1 MKSRWRGGVGAVF
14 ALLMVLFLVACSVT
28 PTPTARTTPT
38 ATLEPARDQDIIPSP
53 TPTHIPTATPTPTR
67 APTAAPTPTRAPAPK
82 PTPKPTPTR
91 TPTPAT
97 PGAPAAP
104 LATGRVILVSLSRQ
118 QLYAYQNG
126 ALAFTFTV
134 ETGRPELPTPTG
146 VYHVFLK
153 NCSDHRWTNNSVPTT
168 SHNINCVQH
177 NGDGYQAMFR
187 SPWPVGSPNWYAPTH
202 INYALEFKEGGFY
215 LHDAWWHVAFGP
227 GSNVPHQLSDGS
239 WETGSH
245 GCIGMRIPDAERLY
259 AWAAI
264 GTPVY
269 VRSTT

>member
-1 MKSRWRGGVGAVF
+1 MIMWWKARQRSGLVGLL
-14 ALLMVLFLVACSVT
+14 ALMLLFVLAACAT
-28 PTPTARTTPT
+28 QPPPTSQTTPT
-38 ATLEPARDQDIIPSP
+38 ATLEPANDQDIIPSP
-53 TPTHIPTATPTPTR
+53 TPTVTPTVNPTATPT
-67 APTAAPTPTRAPAPK
+67 A
-82 PTPKPTPTR
+82 KPTPTT
-91 TPTPAT
+91 TPLPTATPA
-97 PGAPAAP
+97 PSIPPAP

-126 ALAFTFTV
+126 ALVFTFTV

-146 VYHVFLK
+146 IYHIFLK
-153 NCSDHRWTNNSVPTT
+153 NCSDLRWTNNYAPTA
-168 SHNINCVQH
+168 SHNVNCAEH
-177 NGDGYQAMFR
+177 NGDGHQAVFT

-215 LHDAWWHVAFGP
+215 LHDAWWHVLFGP
-227 GSNVPHQLSDGS
+227 GGNVPHQLPDGS

-259 AWAAI
+259 GWAPI

-269 VRSTT
+269 VRAKV

>member
-1 MKSRWRGGVGAVF
+1 MWWKFRWWSGWGTLI
-14 ALLMVLFLVACSVT
+14 ALVLLLTLAACAT
-28 PTPTARTTPT
+28 QTAPTIQTAPT
-38 ATLEPARDQDIIPSP
+38 ATHEPANDQDIIPSP
-53 TPTHIPTATPTPTR
+53 TPTTVPTIVPTATPTVKPS
-67 APTAAPTPTRAPAPK
+67 PTATPAPSI
-82 PTPKPTPTR
+82 PP
-91 TPTPAT
+91 
-97 PGAPAAP
+97 AP
-104 LATGRVILVSLSRQ
+104 LASGRVILVSLSRQ

-153 NCSDHRWTNNSVPTT
+153 NCSDLRWTNNSAPTA
-168 SHNINCVQH
+168 SHNANCVEH
-177 NGDGYQAMFR
+177 NGDRHQAVFT

-215 LHDAWWHVAFGP
+215 LHDAWWHVKFGP
-227 GSNVPHQLSDGS
+227 GANVPHQLPDGS

-269 VRSTT
+269 VRAKV

>member
-1 MKSRWRGGVGAVF
+1 MWGKLKRKSCQASLL
-14 ALLMVLFLVACSVT
+14 ALVLLFTLAACTLQKSPTSPTSRAT
-28 PTPTARTTPT
+28 PTS
-38 ATLEPARDQDIIPSP
+38 TLEPANDQDIIPSP
-53 TPTHIPTATPTPTR
+53 TPTTAPTQLPTPT
-67 APTAAPTPTRAPAPK
+67 T
-82 PTPKPTPTR
+82 KPTPTPPPNP
-91 TPTPAT
+91 TPTP
-97 PGAPAAP
+97 PPNIPPAP
-104 LATGRVILVSLSRQ
+104 LASGKVILVSLSRQ

-153 NCSDHRWTNNSVPTT
+153 NCSDKRWTNNNAPMA
-168 SHNINCVQH
+168 SHNVNCVEH
-177 NGDGYQAMFR
+177 NGDGHQAVFT

-215 LHDAWWHVAFGP
+215 LHDAWWHVEFGP
-227 GSNVPHQLSDGS
+227 GSNVPHQLPDGS

-259 AWAAI
+259 AWAPI

-269 VRSTT
+269 VRAKV